1 MTKAEL
7 KKLRAEQLAE
17 SAEEKAERFLAVKN
31 NKEHQAWVNFLKRHT
46 GTGAVNRNNGED
58 VFPMLE
64 ANCNI
69 LQKWLDQNNEQLD
82 PEGNAL
88 ERAFAA
94 CRERL
99 VKYKPSTDEEY
110 QRFTD
115 SKESR
120 IANQHIGSIL
130 KFPPAPPP
138 YSRAQLVE
146 MGETP
151 EGRKTLQRAMKYYGA
166 GALNKI
172 LASK

>member
-1 MTKAEL
+1 VKKDDLKRLRKEEL
-7 KKLRAEQLAE
+7 EQ

-31 NKEHQAWVNFLKRHT
+31 NKEHQAWVNFFKRHT

-64 ANCNI
+64 ANINI
-69 LQKWLDQNNEQLD
+69 IEKWLQQNNEQID

-99 VKYKPSTDEEY
+99 VKYKPATDEEY
-110 QRFTD
+110 ERFTN

-120 IANQHIGSIL
+120 IANQHVGSIL
-130 KFPPAPPP
+130 KFPPPPP
-138 YSRAQLVE
+138 PFSRNQLIQ
-146 MGETP
+146 MGETL

-166 GALNKI
+166 AALNKI
-172 LASK
+172 LATK